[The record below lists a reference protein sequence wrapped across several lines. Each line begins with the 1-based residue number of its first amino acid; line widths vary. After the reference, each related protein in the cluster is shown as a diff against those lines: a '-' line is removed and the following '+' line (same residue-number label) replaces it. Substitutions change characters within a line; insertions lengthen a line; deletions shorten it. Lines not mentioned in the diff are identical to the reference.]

1 MSTAVVSTRIVTFR
15 LGEHLFAADINAVER
30 VLRTDGIRAIPDMPD
45 WMEGVI
51 DHAGAVVPV
60 IDLRRRFGL
69 AAASAAPQARLV
81 VCQGNGAHAALRVDA
96 VLDVRPVSPDDVSD
110 PPVLFRG
117 LAGDYLKGLTRRQG
131 QLVVVLDLD
140 RLLSATEP
148 LAIDPDDPPAA
159 L

>member
-1 MSTAVVSTRIVTFR
+1 MSATLAATRIVTFR

-30 VLRTDGIRAIPDMPD
+30 VLRTEGIRAIPDMPD

-51 DHAGAVVPV
+51 DHAGSVVPV

-69 AAASAAPQARLV
+69 PVASAAPQARLV
-81 VCQGNGAHAALRVDA
+81 VCQGAGAHAAVRVDA

-110 PPVLFRG
+110 PPALFRG
-117 LAGDYLKGLTRRQG
+117 LAGAYLKGLTRRQG
-131 QLVVVLDLD
+131 QLVVMLDLD

-148 LAIDPDDPPAA
+148 LALDPGDPPAA